1 MHVCVRVSACACTC
15 VCVRVRVRVRVRV
28 CVCVCVC
35 VCACVCV
42 CVRVCE
48 SERHL
53 PCKHEPTD
61 LGSKKTWK
69 LININSYHIHQK
81 PPQGPAPKLRGQEY
95 MPTEPIKFVAA
106 QGVCAGILPQSMLT
120 VSD

>member
-1 MHVCVRVSACACTC
+1 VSVCV
-15 VCVRVRVRVRVRV
+15 V
-28 CVCVCVC
+28 CVCVCVRECVVC
-35 VCACVCV
+35 VCVRECELCVCV